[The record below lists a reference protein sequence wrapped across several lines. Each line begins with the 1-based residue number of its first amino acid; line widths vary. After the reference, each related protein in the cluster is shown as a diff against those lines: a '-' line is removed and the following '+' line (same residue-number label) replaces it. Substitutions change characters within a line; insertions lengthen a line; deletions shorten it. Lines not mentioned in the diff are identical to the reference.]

1 MIIETGLDRRKKV
14 RCSNMNNELFL
25 YLYGKY
31 TKEEIMSVQSWNW
44 ELIGI
49 ALGIVASVFGG
60 VWFIINK
67 AFGVGQFSH
76 RVDEQR

>member
-1 MIIETGLDRRKKV
+1 
-14 RCSNMNNELFL
+14 
-25 YLYGKY
+25 
-31 TKEEIMSVQSWNW
+31 MSVQSWNW

-49 ALGIVASVFGG
+49 ALGIVASVWGG